1 MEILQVGPWILLGVG
16 VVILLGALWGALRQK
31 PAKSLWIMWIIG
43 FAVSGVG
50 IYGPVFLSSYSQFV
64 QTLLQLQK
72 SPSPETYSAALQSVA
87 EGKYPSSYDSIIVN
101 FALSQP
107 VDGMDS
113 ILQLSLGKAK
123 DSEHRKF
130 IADAQSAWSG
140 RKAAAREL
148 GHRIHENP
156 DGEAKLASLD
166 PVTQSLVARS
176 LLQEPVTEGEPERI
190 NRVMLKRLAVFPG
203 QRER

>member
-16 VVILLGALWGALRQK
+16 VVTLLGALWGTLRQK
-31 PAKSLWIMWIIG
+31 QAKSLWIMWIIG
-43 FAVSGVG
+43 FAVSGVA
-50 IYGPVFLSSYSQFV
+50 IYGPVFLSSYSEFV
-64 QTLLQLQK
+64 RTLLQLQK
-72 SPSPETYSAALQSVA
+72 SPSTETYSAALQRVA
-87 EGKYPSSYDSIIVN
+87 EGTFPSSYDSIIVN

-113 ILQLSLGKAK
+113 ILQVSLGKAK
-123 DSEHRKF
+123 DGEHRKF

-140 RKAAAREL
+140 RKAAAKEL
-148 GHRIHENP
+148 GHLIRENP
-156 DGEAKLASLD
+156 DGEAKIASLD

-176 LLQEPVTEGEPERI
+176 LLQEPVTEGEPEKI